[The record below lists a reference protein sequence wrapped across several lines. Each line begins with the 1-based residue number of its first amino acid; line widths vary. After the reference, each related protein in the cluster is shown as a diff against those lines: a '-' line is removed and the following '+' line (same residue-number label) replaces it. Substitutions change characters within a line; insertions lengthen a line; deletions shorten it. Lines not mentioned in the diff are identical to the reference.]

1 LPAGK
6 FKQIPRHDAKRR
18 GLNAPIAYSHET
30 SPAPGVAVTLVP
42 GVEWLCMPLPFALNH
57 INTWLLA
64 DGEGYAAV
72 DTGFA
77 QEPIKDAWKSALAV
91 PRRGVAGGQGPGRR
105 LTRTLVT
112 HCHPDHLGLAAW
124 LEQETGAGLWISQG
138 DYLAA
143 HMMAEQIAGYRV
155 SVMVDFFRAHG
166 LDQTR
171 IDGLVQRGNGFK
183 RGVPEI
189 PATYQRLFHDQR
201 LRIGEHEW
209 RTIVGYGHAPEHM
222 SLFCA
227 ELGVL
232 ISGDMLLPRI
242 STNISVMASTPTADP
257 LGLFLA
263 SIDRLCELPA
273 DTLVLPSH
281 GRPFRGLH
289 ARVAQLHA
297 HHAHRCALLLD
308 ACRDAPKS
316 AAELIPVL
324 FDREIPD
331 PHQTMFAMG
340 ESIAHLNYL
349 EHQGSMKR
357 ITENGSI
364 RYVS

>member
-1 LPAGK
+1 M
-6 FKQIPRHDAKRR
+6 
-18 GLNAPIAYSHET
+18 NAPIAYPHET

-57 INTWLLA
+57 INLWLLA
-64 DGEGYAAV
+64 DGDGYAAV

-77 QEPIKDAWKSALAV
+77 QDPIKDAWKSALTE
-91 PRRGVAGGQGPGRR
+91 RL
-105 LTRTLVT
+105 LTRVIVT

-124 LEQETGAGLWISQG
+124 LEQETGAGLWIAQG
-138 DYLAA
+138 EYLAA
-143 HMMAEQIAGYRV
+143 HMMVEQVAGYRI
-155 SVMVDFFRAHG
+155 SAMVEFFRRHG
-166 LDQTR
+166 LDAAR
-171 IDGLVQRGNGFK
+171 MDGLVQRGNGYK

-189 PATYQRLFHDQR
+189 PATYRRLFPDQR
-201 LRIGEHEW
+201 LRIGDHEW
-209 RTIVGYGHAPEHM
+209 RTIVGHGHAPEHM
-222 SLFCA
+222 SLYCA

-242 STNISVMASTPTADP
+242 STNISVMASTPLADP

-263 SIDRLCELPA
+263 SIDEYLALPA

-289 ARVAQLHA
+289 ARVEQLHA
-297 HHAHRCALLLD
+297 HHAQRCALLLD
-308 ACRDAPKS
+308 ACRGTPKS

-349 EHQGSMKR
+349 EHAGKLQR
-357 ITENGSI
+357 IEEAGLI
-364 RYVS
+364 RFVSQP

>member
-1 LPAGK
+1 
-6 FKQIPRHDAKRR
+6 
-18 GLNAPIAYSHET
+18 LNAPIAYPHET
-30 SPAPGVAVTLVP
+30 SPAPGVAVTLLP

-64 DGEGYAAV
+64 DGDGYAAV

-77 QEPIKDAWKSALAV
+77 QDPIKDAWKSALAE
-91 PRRGVAGGQGPGRR
+91 RR
-105 LTRTLVT
+105 LTRVIVT

-124 LEQETGAGLWISQG
+124 LEQETGAGLWIAQG
-138 DYLAA
+138 EYLAA
-143 HMMAEQIAGYRV
+143 HMMVEQVAGYRI
-155 SVMVDFFRAHG
+155 SAMVEFFRRHG
-166 LDQTR
+166 LEQSR
-171 IDGLVQRGNGFK
+171 IDGLVERGNGYK

-189 PATYQRLFHDQR
+189 PATYRRLFPDQR

-209 RTIVGYGHAPEHM
+209 RTIVGHGHAPEHM
-222 SLFCA
+222 SLYCA

-242 STNISVMASTPTADP
+242 STNISVMASTPLADP

-263 SIDRLCELPA
+263 SIDEYLALPA

-289 ARVAQLHA
+289 ARVEQLHA
-297 HHAHRCALLLD
+297 HHAQRCALLLD
-308 ACRDAPKS
+308 ACRGAPKS

-349 EHQGSMKR
+349 EHAGKLQR
-357 ITENGSI
+357 IEENGFI
-364 RYVS
+364 RFVSQP